1 MPQLVAVSGLK
12 PAQLPSQPPP
22 ARIESSTAPEPPL
35 CEIPPRRWAL
45 AMVAPFGSVNVPVPV
60 HAFPLPGV
68 PFPVKEVI
76 SFQAPEPSGGR
87 PVAQLAS
94 MSPCCC
100 AKLPRFWPAMATLAS
115 GDNSPNTGARND
127 VPHVPLMVKSSTGAQ
142 LNATF
147 GLEVPFTSLYWS

>member
-1 MPQLVAVSGLK
+1 MPQLVAVSGFK
-12 PAQLPSQPPP
+12 PAQLPSQPPS

-35 CEIPPRRWAL
+35 CEIPPMRCGF
-45 AMVAPFGSVNVPVPV
+45 AMVAPFGSTNVPTPGQ
-60 HAFPLPGV
+60 ALPEPGV
-68 PFPVKEVI
+68 PSPVKDVI
-76 SFQAPEPSGGR
+76 NFHAPEPSGGR

-94 MSPCCC
+94 ISPCCW

-127 VPHVPLMVKSSTGAQ
+127 VPHVPRTVRSSIGAQ

-147 GLEVPFTSLYWS
+147 GLEVPPTSLYWS